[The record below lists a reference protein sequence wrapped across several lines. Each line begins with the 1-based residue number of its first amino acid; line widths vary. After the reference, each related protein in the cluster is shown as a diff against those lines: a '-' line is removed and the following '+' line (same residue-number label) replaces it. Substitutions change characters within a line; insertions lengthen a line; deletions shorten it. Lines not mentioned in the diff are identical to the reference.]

1 MGGKKLNCRGMIV
14 AKGDEKRG
22 QGAVFVASSGSAKSG
37 ALQSGDVAVM
47 ELRFKHIRV
56 QE

>member
-1 MGGKKLNCRGMIV
+1 MIV

-22 QGAVFVASSGSAKSG
+22 HGAVFVAASSPAKSG
-37 ALQSGDVAVM
+37 ALQSGDMAVM
-47 ELRFKHIRV
+47 ELRFKHIRI